1 MDFQNREKMKQEE
14 FHKFSKGFNID
25 DLYEK
30 KINSMQIERFYNNE
44 DKLNEGRKYLYE
56 VKIEYLLKV
65 FVNNHIFF

>member
-1 MDFQNREKMKQEE
+1 MKQEE